1 MNTSIEWRALCLWV
15 SFGWYEMVIA
25 LHLYPS
31 DERRQCPYHLL
42 KENGMVDAWC
52 CQKCCVHQ
60 SYVHQYLPLI
70 PSILFQYATYNC
82 SSNSLISWVVANTQ
96 AGFNCL
102 SLKCRQEKS
111 HIQLQQTGC
120 FLSNFSQLSQ
130 TVTLRYFFLQY
141 RHDTF
146 YWVTPGMIGAVQL
159 AQRKW
164 KSSSSTTFWHT

>member
-1 MNTSIEWRALCLWV
+1 MEGS
-15 SFGWYEMVIA
+15 
-25 LHLYPS
+25 
-31 DERRQCPYHLL
+31 
-42 KENGMVDAWC
+42 
-52 CQKCCVHQ
+52 
-60 SYVHQYLPLI
+60 LPLSQLWMI
-70 PSILFQYATYNC
+70 WDGHCSSLVPLWWETAVPISPVKRKWNGRCLMLSKMLCSSILCSSIFAFNTFHSLPICYNC